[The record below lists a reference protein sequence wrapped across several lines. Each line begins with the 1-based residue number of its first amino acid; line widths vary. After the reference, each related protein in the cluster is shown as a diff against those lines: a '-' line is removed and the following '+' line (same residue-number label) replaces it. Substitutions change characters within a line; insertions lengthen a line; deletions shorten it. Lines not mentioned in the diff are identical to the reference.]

1 MWVWIVST
9 GPPPSALHSGAWR
22 SFSTI
27 SSQSASPSSPSALTS
42 ALGIEDARE
51 ATAGIDDLAVP
62 PGEPGANPVRALVE
76 GERRPAVA
84 ADAPADHEAAGIDE
98 AHVLEHATGR
108 GHSDGERTQR
118 RHRGGGGGDAPET
131 ESVRPCEQRGR
142 QRPQHAA
149 EGEARE
155 DRVVHYRERS
165 RSLDAHE
172 LLGER
177 LARGANEA
185 IAAAAVLL
193 AGEADLAPAR
203 EPARAH
209 VEGPRHTLAGGPD
222 AEGEVRRRVRPL
234 GDHPPHLVSQAQ
246 EHQAIAF
253 PNQSVEERPR

>member
-1 MWVWIVST
+1 MWVCAIST

-51 ATAGIDDLAVP
+51 ATARIDHLAVP
-62 PGEPGANPVRALVE
+62 PGEPGANPVRSLVE
-76 GERRPAVA
+76 GERRPTVA

-108 GHSDGERTQR
+108 GHPDGERTQR
-118 RHRGGGGGDAPET
+118 RHRGDGGGDTPET

-149 EGEARE
+149 GGEARE
-155 DRVVHYRERS
+155 DRVAPHGGRS
-165 RSLDAHE
+165 RRLAAHE
-172 LLGER
+172 LLGEG
-177 LARGANEA
+177 LARGADEA

-203 EPARAH
+203 EPARAC
-209 VEGPRHTLAGGPD
+209 V
-222 AEGEVRRRVRPL
+222 
-234 GDHPPHLVSQAQ
+234 
-246 EHQAIAF
+246 
-253 PNQSVEERPR
+253 

>member
-1 MWVWIVST
+1 MWVCAIST

-51 ATAGIDDLAVP
+51 ATAGIDHLAVP
-62 PGEPGANPVRALVE
+62 PGKPGANPVRALVE

-84 ADAPADHEAAGIDE
+84 ANAPANHEAAGIDE
-98 AHVLEHATGR
+98 AHVLEHAAGR

-118 RHRGGGGGDAPET
+118 CHRADGGGPAPET
-131 ESVRPCEQRGR
+131 ASARRCEQRGR

-155 DRVVHYRERS
+155 DRVVHDRERS
-165 RSLDAHE
+165 RRLDAHE
-172 LLGER
+172 LLAER
-177 LARGANEA
+177 LARGADEA

-203 EPARAH
+203 EPARAR
-209 VEGPRHTLAGGPD
+209 VEGPRHTLAGGPP
-222 AEGEVRRRVRPL
+222 ARGGPRPP
-234 GDHPPHLVSQAQ
+234 GRAPGP
-246 EHQAIAF
+246 
-253 PNQSVEERPR
+253 RPRPPPRPHDS